1 MTMIIKSVLDKVS
14 LPGIRTG
21 CTGDVLQ
28 LKRWLNLFFVIA
40 STIFIMSGCGV
51 LKPIDNNSLEGGSS
65 QPGKVVATVYHDFD
79 DILIPKAM
87 QVNRKMS
94 SVFETPN
101 ISAGVLSLSGTLKP
115 AALIEFFKANMVKDN
130 WTVVSMLKGPRS
142 ILQFEKG
149 NRWCVITLTD
159 SRYSYKTQ
167 VEIWV
172 TPKSDAAP
180 SGLIK

>member
-1 MTMIIKSVLDKVS
+1 MTTLIKSVLDKVS
-14 LPGIRTG
+14 RPGIRTG
-21 CTGDVLQ
+21 CTGDVPQ
-28 LKRWLNLFFVIA
+28 LKRWLNLFLVIA
-40 STIFIMSGCGV
+40 SAIFIMSGCGV
-51 LKPIDNNSLEGGSS
+51 LRPIDNKSLGGGSS
-65 QPGKVVATVYHDFD
+65 QPGKVVAGVYHDFD

-94 SVFETPN
+94 SVFETPS

-115 AALIEFFKANMVKDN
+115 DALIDFFKTNMTKDN
-130 WTVVSMLKGPRS
+130 WTVVSRFKGPRS

-149 NRWCVITLTD
+149 NRWCVITLMD
-159 SRYSYKTQ
+159 SRYGYKTQ

-172 TPKSDAAP
+172 TPKSDAAA